1 MRCCCSFSFHEVCL
15 FIYFSIVMFVNSPKV
30 KEMIWQTLWNTLF
43 LPHIQF
49 LFRHPSS
56 LCQWFL
62 KMFTM
67 NGVQYSEDPLLFGQ
81 FLFLQPQEPLWVFVV
96 NISEYQSDLSLTMK
110 LNYTWIHFT
119 FLLSHYQTK
128 IFLFYCI
135 LSPLSNSKTV
145 FQDKAKLKRQKL
157 DALLIFMFI

>member
-30 KEMIWQTLWNTLF
+30 KDMIWQTLWNTLF

-119 FLLSHYQTK
+119 FLRAIIRQKSFYYTAFYPLLAILKQSFK
-128 IFLFYCI
+128 I
-135 LSPLSNSKTV
+135 
-145 FQDKAKLKRQKL
+145 KLKRQKL